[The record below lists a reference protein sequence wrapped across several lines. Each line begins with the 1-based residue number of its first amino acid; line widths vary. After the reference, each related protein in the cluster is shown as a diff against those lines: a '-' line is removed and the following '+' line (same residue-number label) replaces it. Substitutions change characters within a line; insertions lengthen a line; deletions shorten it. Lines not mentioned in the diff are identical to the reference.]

1 MPKFKPLLAL
11 GLIAAFAV
19 LYWSD
24 RALSRAE
31 KLDQVV
37 LQGQTGLSW
46 IDELLAKRAAYQA
59 EVEKLEEALAAAKSV
74 EKRIE
79 ANYAIIKFETAH
91 IRPEGKRAR
100 KALREITSE
109 GGARPQT
116 AVAWGELV
124 RLAIAE
130 ESPPKDREDL
140 LNSYAAAVRNLPQ
153 GPDLLNRLLEL
164 WRLASDNGYGALALS
179 TLQRIQRDFPTS
191 EEAIPAYEALAGIYR
206 SRQNKGHL
214 AAVENSINQTQNMI
228 SRRTEEQGLAL
239 EFEKYF
245 NDKNPAE
252 AEKVLLQMTPGLI
265 PTVDCWTLF
274 QRLITLYESQAKFAE
289 AELFLMTTSFSTNS
303 AALKNNQIATLFTTL
318 SMLQSE
324 KQKNAESRALLARVP
339 DVPGVKNWRRHLE
352 ARLNFDGTTNGLQ
365 IATASFPSSP
375 AAARSDSD
383 AGSDPWPTVPWVRIG
398 PANTSTNMPQT
409 RWKATRDTD
418 RLFLLVDCLEPEP
431 DKIVARHDQP
441 DSKIWEDD
449 CVEIFVAPAKTDAF
463 YSQLVINSKGILSDI
478 RLNRIKT
485 LIPCG
490 YAQDLKWSSGAG
502 IAAVKTSSGWRVRAT
517 IPWSQMGINSSD
529 RPCFFNVRRQRYVTG
544 KMELFSWS
552 ENGLQGHDP
561 STMGL
566 LLFR

>member
-1 MPKFKPLLAL
+1 MAAL
-11 GLIAAFAV
+11 VV

-59 EVEKLEEALAAAKSV
+59 EVKKLEEALAAAKSV

-79 ANYAIIKFETAH
+79 ANEAIIKFEAAH
-91 IRPEGKRAR
+91 SRTESKRTR
-100 KALREITSE
+100 KALLEITSE

-116 AVAWGELV
+116 VAAWRELI

-130 ESPPKDREDL
+130 EAPPKDREDL
-140 LNSYAAAVRNLPQ
+140 LNAYAAAVRNLPQ
-153 GPDLLNRLLEL
+153 GPDQLIRLLEL
-164 WRLASDNGYGALALS
+164 WRMTSDNGFAALELS

-206 SRQNKGHL
+206 SRRDKDHL
-214 AAVENSINQTQNMI
+214 AAVENSINQTRNI
-228 SRRTEEQGLAL
+228 LSRRNDEQGLAL

-252 AEKVLLQMTPGLI
+252 VEKVLRKMTPGLI
-265 PTVDCWTLF
+265 PTIDCWVLH
-274 QRLITLYESQAKFAE
+274 QRLISLYESQAKFTE
-289 AELFLMTTSFSTNS
+289 AERFLMTTSYSTNS
-303 AALKNNQIATLFTTL
+303 ASLNTNQIATLFTTL

-339 DVPGVKNWRRHLE
+339 DVPGVKNWRHHLE
-352 ARLNFDGTTNGLQ
+352 ARLNFAGTTNGLQ
-365 IATASFPSSP
+365 VATASIPSLP
-375 AAARSDSD
+375 AALRSDSD
-383 AGSDPWPTVPWVRIG
+383 AGSDPWPTVPWIQIG

-418 RLFLLVDCLEPEP
+418 RLFLLVDCLEPAP

-449 CVEIFVAPAKTDAF
+449 CVEIFVAPPQTDAF
-463 YSQLVINSKGILSDI
+463 YSQLIINSKGILCDI
-478 RLNRIKT
+478 RHSRIKT

-490 YAQDLKWSSGAG
+490 YAMDFQWSSGAR
-502 IAAVKTSSGWRVRAT
+502 IDAVKTSSGWRVSAA
-517 IPWSQMGINSSD
+517 IPWNKMEINPSD
-529 RPCFFNVRRQRYVTG
+529 RACFFNVRRQRYVTG

-552 ENGLQGHDP
+552 ENPLPGHDP

-566 LLFR
+566 LLLR